1 MDVQDHYT
9 AWRQTQDQPSR
20 RHGGDGPFSFCSYPF
35 LLDPRAK
42 SNLLHIEARFQMEQ
56 VRCFKL
62 FALLVSEAAVLWNV
76 GSVWCQQQQVDLQDC
91 RGLRR
96 HLLVLWR
103 PGDVSANCSAR
114 EAIAVGVKFAHVAP
128 GMVQ

>member
-56 VRCFKL
+56 VCAATTC
-62 FALLVSEAAVLWNV
+62 ALHVLPAAAILCSDTEA
-76 GSVWCQQQQVDLQDC
+76 
-91 RGLRR
+91 
-96 HLLVLWR
+96 
-103 PGDVSANCSAR
+103 
-114 EAIAVGVKFAHVAP
+114 
-128 GMVQ
+128 

>member
-9 AWRQTQDQPSR
+9 AWRQTQDTLSR

-56 VRCFKL
+56 VCVGGGRTGMARCPPTL
-62 FALLVSEAAVLWNV
+62 
-76 GSVWCQQQQVDLQDC
+76 
-91 RGLRR
+91 RGLT
-96 HLLVLWR
+96 
-103 PGDVSANCSAR
+103 
-114 EAIAVGVKFAHVAP
+114 
-128 GMVQ
+128 

>member
-56 VRCFKL
+56 VSGST
-62 FALLVSEAAVLWNV
+62 VWGTAAIVL
-76 GSVWCQQQQVDLQDC
+76 
-91 RGLRR
+91 
-96 HLLVLWR
+96 LWR
-103 PGDVSANCSAR
+103 PWLLL
-114 EAIAVGVKFAHVAP
+114 
-128 GMVQ
+128 

>member
-56 VRCFKL
+56 VRCHSL
-62 FALLVSEAAVLWNV
+62 FPSMALELLCWTSFRVS
-76 GSVWCQQQQVDLQDC
+76 
-91 RGLRR
+91 
-96 HLLVLWR
+96 
-103 PGDVSANCSAR
+103 
-114 EAIAVGVKFAHVAP
+114 
-128 GMVQ
+128 

>member
-56 VRCFKL
+56 VGVRGIAAQGCLEHIMEWACSKL
-62 FALLVSEAAVLWNV
+62 TAA
-76 GSVWCQQQQVDLQDC
+76 
-91 RGLRR
+91 
-96 HLLVLWR
+96 
-103 PGDVSANCSAR
+103 
-114 EAIAVGVKFAHVAP
+114 
-128 GMVQ
+128 

>member
-56 VRCFKL
+56 VGMNDALDDVRRCCL
-62 FALLVSEAAVLWNV
+62 AVLLLYHHSTGAYV
-76 GSVWCQQQQVDLQDC
+76 FGQLC
-91 RGLRR
+91 R
-96 HLLVLWR
+96 
-103 PGDVSANCSAR
+103 D
-114 EAIAVGVKFAHVAP
+114 
-128 GMVQ
+128 